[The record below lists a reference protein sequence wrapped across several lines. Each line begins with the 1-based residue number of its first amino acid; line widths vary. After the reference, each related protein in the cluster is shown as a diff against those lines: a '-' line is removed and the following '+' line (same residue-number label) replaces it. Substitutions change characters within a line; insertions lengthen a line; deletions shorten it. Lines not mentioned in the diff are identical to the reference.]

1 MTVEAS
7 MTASAVASV
16 IAGSSFAR
24 PAMES
29 VTAVEETSP
38 PTRPVRPSPRRAPS
52 SRIPAYPTN
61 EMPEIRT
68 TRMPT

>member
-7 MTASAVASV
+7 MTASAAASA

-24 PAMES
+24 PAIES

-38 PTRPVRPSPRRAPS
+38 PTRPVTASPRRGPS
-52 SRIPAYPTN
+52 SRIPA
-61 EMPEIRT
+61 
-68 TRMPT
+68 